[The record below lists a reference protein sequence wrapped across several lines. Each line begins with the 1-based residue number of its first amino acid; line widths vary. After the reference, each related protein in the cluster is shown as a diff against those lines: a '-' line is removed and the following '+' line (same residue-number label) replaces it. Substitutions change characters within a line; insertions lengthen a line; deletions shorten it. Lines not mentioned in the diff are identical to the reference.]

1 MPTTE
6 TAPVTYP
13 LGAPTLSNNRV
24 TVDLALNQPTRITR
38 RIADLT
44 LQKFIVTRIF
54 AQGGQVSGGAVVYD
68 QATLNEMYLAR
79 DVQRVAPG
87 DEFPIV
93 GSQRTVP
100 LVAPVEKWGGKFEV
114 FDEARDRKNVAYFNN
129 QTTQLANTIVRKLN
143 QRAVAELE
151 SAISALGGAGTFVGH
166 NWGTVVTGGSS
177 QTNNSGWPAADFA
190 AAQLAADT
198 DELGVTYDL
207 WIVNPKQKA
216 NLVITYGDKLQ
227 AMLDSLGIREVYAS
241 NRVANGTAYAVA
253 SGEVGEIRIE
263 KPLSTET
270 WREAGRESTWVQS
283 SVRPVMYVTNPYS
296 IKKVTGL
303 DG

>member
-1 MPTTE
+1 MPTE
-6 TAPVTYP
+6 TSPVTYP

-24 TVDLALNQPTRITR
+24 TVDLALKQPTRVTR

-54 AQGGQVSGGAVVYD
+54 GQGGAVSGGAVIYD
-68 QATLNEMYLAR
+68 QATLNELYLDR

-93 GSQRTVP
+93 GGSRTVP
-100 LVAPVEKWGGKFEV
+100 KVALVEKWGGKFETT
-114 FDEARDRKNVAYFNN
+114 DEARDRNDVAFFNN
-129 QTTQLANTIVRKLN
+129 QVTQLANTIVRKVN

-151 SAISALGGAGTFVGH
+151 AAISALGGAGTFVGH

-177 QTNNSGWPAADFA
+177 QTNNSGWPGADFA

-198 DELGVTYDL
+198 DELGVEYDV
-207 WIVNPKQKA
+207 WITNPKQLA
-216 NLVITYGDKLQ
+216 NLRITYGDKLQ
-227 AMLDSLGIREVYAS
+227 AMLDSFGIREVYAS

-253 SGEVGEIRIE
+253 SGQVGEMRVE
-263 KPLSTET
+263 KGLSTET
-270 WREAGRESTWVQS
+270 WREPKTESTWLQS

-296 IKKVTGL
+296 VKKITGL